1 MDAAATGLKS
11 TIKQLVPDDLWFEAA
26 THWRMRVQD
35 RTWASDASARAS
47 QARLSTLRDKHK
59 GQRCFIL
66 GNGPSLA
73 TMDLAPLRDEFTFGL
88 NRAYLL
94 FERLG
99 FATSWLVAVND
110 LVIEQCAAELDGLDV
125 PTFVTWRNR
134 THVTFDDHYV
144 FLRTAQERRGHSF
157 SKRPDRWIFQGST
170 VTFVAMQLAFWF
182 GFEQVVLIGV
192 DHSFTTKGTPHTE
205 VVSAANDPDHF
216 DPNYFGPGFRWQ
228 LPDLATSEQ
237 SYGLARRVFADAGR
251 EIVDATVGGKLDVFR
266 KVDYE
271 AIVR

>member
-1 MDAAATGLKS
+1 MDGAADGLKA
-11 TIKQLVPDDLWFEAA
+11 TIKRFVPDDLWFDAA
-26 THWRMRVQD
+26 THWRMQVKD
-35 RTWASDASARAS
+35 RSWATDPAAQASRE
-47 QARLSTLRDKHK
+47 RLNALHDKHK
-59 GQRCFIL
+59 GERCFIL

-73 TMDLAPLRDEFTFGL
+73 TMDLAPLRDEHTFGL

-99 FATSWLVAVND
+99 FTTSWLVAVND
-110 LVIEQCAAELDGLDV
+110 LVVEQCSAELDDLAV

-134 THVTFDDHYV
+134 GRVTFDDHYI
-144 FLRTAQERRGHSF
+144 FLRTAEEQRGRSF
-157 SKRPDRWIFQGST
+157 STRPDRWIFQGST

-192 DHSFTTKGTPHTE
+192 DHSFTTKGEPHSE
-205 VVSAANDPDHF
+205 VVSAADDPDHF

-228 LPDLATSEQ
+228 LPDLATSER
-237 SYGLARRVFADAGR
+237 SYELAKQIFAAEGR
-251 EIVDATVGGKLDVFR
+251 EIIDATAGGRLQVFR

-271 AIVR
+271 SLVR